1 MKERCASMRK
11 IVFASLML
19 PNPASETNARLLV
32 ESIRAFAGALA
43 QTPIWLFSPDDGP
56 PPAHALTDRLQALQ
70 VTRVPYSMDST
81 ARAFPFTDKVQA
93 HAAAEAKACGYTALL
108 VWLDANTVVLH
119 APQAFLLPEDRALGF
134 RPVHHTLIGSRFEA
148 PLDSFWTLIYQ
159 HCAVPQDRVFP
170 MWTHVDG
177 TRLRPY
183 FNAGILIT
191 RPETGLIRA
200 WRDTFFRIYPAP
212 AFHAFYQHDARYRV
226 FMHQAVLSGVILAK
240 LTPPEMLELPPT
252 YNYPIHLYG
261 DDTTGHRPSSL
272 EDLITFRHEGFY
284 EDPAWRTT
292 MPAKAR
298 LKQWI
303 ADRLP

>member
-1 MKERCASMRK
+1 MQR

-19 PNPASETNARLLV
+19 PNAASETNARLLV

-56 PPAHALTDRLQALQ
+56 PPARALTDRLQALQ
-70 VTRVPYSMDST
+70 VTRVPYSLDLT

-93 HAAAEAKACGYTALL
+93 HAAAEAKACGHAALL
-108 VWLDANTVVLH
+108 AWLDADTVVLH
-119 APQAFLLPEDRALGF
+119 APEAFLLPEGRALGF
-134 RPVHHTLIGSRFEA
+134 RPVHHTLIGSRFEE
-148 PLDSFWTLIYQ
+148 PLDPFWILIYH

-170 MWTHVDG
+170 MWTHVDA
-177 TRLRPY
+177 TRQRPY

-200 WRDTFFRIYPAP
+200 WRDTFFQIYPAP

-240 LTPPEMLELPPT
+240 LTPPEMLELPPS
-252 YNYPIHLYG
+252 YNYPLHLYG
-261 DDTTGHRPSSL
+261 EDMTGHRPSSL

-284 EDPAWRTT
+284 ENPAWRTT
-292 MPAKAR
+292 MPAKAP
-298 LKQWI
+298 LKQWF
-303 ADRLP
+303 ADRLL